1 MDDDIQVIE
10 KKNRNIPVDRSDE
23 TDDGDK
29 SVDIFKDT
37 KQDGDDRDGFGIVE
51 SKPVSNIVDVGRI
64 REVRVKYGMIQSTNA
79 NYKYII
85 ALQRIAM
92 GMPVAVAKGC
102 GVGVAR
108 GSKRSWNYVEET
120 DTEEEVDI
128 GTSDESEI
136 VCFVFF
142 LMTNYIKPNMKFL
155 YMQEEKCV

>member
-1 MDDDIQVIE
+1 
-10 KKNRNIPVDRSDE
+10 
-23 TDDGDK
+23 
-29 SVDIFKDT
+29 
-37 KQDGDDRDGFGIVE
+37 
-51 SKPVSNIVDVGRI
+51 
-64 REVRVKYGMIQSTNA
+64 MIQSTNA
-79 NYKYII
+79 NYKFII

-136 VCFVFF
+136 VFFF
-142 LMTNYIKPNMKFL
+142 LNDKLYKTKYEFFIYAGGKVCLILFQQLFYRGRHVKGTVWEDHAVISHQKMITHMTGGNTGWM
-155 YMQEEKCV
+155 